1 MGRTVRPAL
10 TQRRATSLACPDV
23 GIFDETRG
31 APPRRMTHSTQP
43 RISMQMCGPPIV
55 ACHGVHREDG
65 VPVAWWPGGMVLPS
79 VEPSGVVSLFIV
91 P

>member
-31 APPRRMTHSTQP
+31 APRAERPTRHSPASQ
-43 RISMQMCGPPIV
+43 CKCAG
-55 ACHGVHREDG
+55 HRSSL
-65 VPVAWWPGGMVLPS
+65 VTVSTVKTVSRWPGGMVLPS